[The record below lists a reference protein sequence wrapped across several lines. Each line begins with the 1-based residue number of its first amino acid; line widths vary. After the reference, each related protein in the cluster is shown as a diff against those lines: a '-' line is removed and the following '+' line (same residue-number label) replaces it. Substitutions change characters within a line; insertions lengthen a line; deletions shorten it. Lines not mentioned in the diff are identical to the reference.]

1 MPIRACLDP
10 EASNFGFNRAGEFCP
25 DAEAHDEYACEY
37 ISHTID
43 EEVMAEAIGSE
54 DYTTHE
60 EADARGSAINT
71 DRDRNRSGYVDNKK
85 TGNVPMLGLGVL
97 AYLFLM

>member
-1 MPIRACLDP
+1 MPLRACLDP
-10 EASNFGFNRAGEFCP
+10 EASNYGFNRAGVFCP
-25 DAEAHDEYACEY
+25 DAESHDQMACEY
-37 ISHTID
+37 VSHTID

-71 DRDRNRSGYVDNKK
+71 DRDRNRSAYVDSKK
-85 TGNVPMLGLGVL
+85 TKSVPILGMGIL
-97 AYLFLM
+97 AWLFLS